1 MCFAQAMVQKW
12 SDNVLGSS
20 EGAAVMGF
28 LSEVAL
34 VTELPNG

>member
-12 SDNVLGSS
+12 SDNVLCSS
-20 EGAAVMGF
+20 EGAGVMGF
-28 LSEVAL
+28 PSEDAL